1 MSRVGKMPI
10 KIPSNVEVN
19 IGREK
24 VTVNGP
30 KGKLDFSLPNGIF
43 LTRKDDEL
51 LVKCKDDAQIK
62 SSLYGLIRALLANV
76 VKGVTEGF
84 KKEIE
89 LEGVGYRAQVEG
101 DNLNLTLGFSH
112 PVKVKAPA
120 GISFSLSENK
130 IAVLGIDKQLV
141 GKVASQIR
149 SLKPPE
155 PYKGKGIRYVGERIR
170 RKAGKAAKT
179 IGVGK

>member
-10 KIPSNVEVN
+10 KIPPRVELN
-19 IGREK
+19 IGGDK

-30 KGKLDFSLPNGIF
+30 KGQLDFSLPNGIF
-43 LTRKDDEL
+43 LTRKDDKL
-51 LVKCKDDAQIK
+51 LVERKDDPQIK
-62 SSLYGLIRALLANV
+62 SSLYGLTRALLANV
-76 VKGVTEGF
+76 VKGVSEGF

-101 DNLNLTLGFSH
+101 DSLNLTLGFSH
-112 PVKVKAPA
+112 PIKFKAPA
-120 GISFSLSENK
+120 GISFSISENK
-130 IAVLGIDKQLV
+130 ITVLGVDKQLV
-141 GKVASQIR
+141 GEVASQIR